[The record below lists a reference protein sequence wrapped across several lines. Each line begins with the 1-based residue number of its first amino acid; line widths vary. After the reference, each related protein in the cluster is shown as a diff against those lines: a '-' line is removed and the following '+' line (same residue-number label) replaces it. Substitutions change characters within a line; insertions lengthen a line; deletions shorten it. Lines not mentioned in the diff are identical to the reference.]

1 MITTSKS
8 PIQLQQ
14 LQVRFL
20 LDEHDTAGAAT
31 VFETVVPAGAFVPPP
46 HSHDA
51 FEETVY
57 VLKGTFTITV
67 DGTARQVNPGEAMF
81 IARGQI
87 HSFDN
92 TGGTDGA
99 FLSVATPGVFRPAYF
114 LEIAE
119 VLAASPDGPPDVS
132 ALFTV
137 MGRHG
142 LTPALPN
149 MTTSAHV
156 STRP

>member
-1 MITTSKS
+1 VTTTTKS
-8 PIQLQQ
+8 PIQLHQ

-31 VFETVVPAGAFVPPP
+31 VFETVLPSGAFVPPP

-57 VLKGTFTITV
+57 VLKGTFMLTV

-81 IARGQI
+81 IARGQV

-92 TGGTDGA
+92 TGGTDGVPVRRHSGRLPTRL
-99 FLSVATPGVFRPAYF
+99 LS
-114 LEIAE
+114 
-119 VLAASPDGPPDVS
+119 
-132 ALFTV
+132 
-137 MGRHG
+137 
-142 LTPALPN
+142 
-149 MTTSAHV
+149 
-156 STRP
+156 